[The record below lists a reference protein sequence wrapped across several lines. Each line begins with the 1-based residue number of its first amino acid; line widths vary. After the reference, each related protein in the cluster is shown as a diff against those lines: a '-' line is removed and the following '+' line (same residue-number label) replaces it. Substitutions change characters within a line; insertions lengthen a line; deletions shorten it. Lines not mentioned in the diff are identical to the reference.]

1 MTRKILFLL
10 IFLFSISA
18 FSFSQQNDTVTI
30 NNFYKEALS
39 SNAGYENLRYLCKN
53 IGHRICG
60 SIQSEYAVEWIYKVL
75 SEMKLDS
82 VYLQECMVRNWV
94 RGEKEYCY
102 LTSKVFGKKDLNIC
116 ALGTSRGTGK
126 DGIKANVIEVKS
138 FEELRS
144 LDRKK
149 VEGKIV
155 FFNNPAKQEFFNT
168 FNSYGDAVGPRVY
181 GAVEGAKL
189 GAIGVIVRSV
199 TLVTYDYPHTGVMRY
214 VDTVTKIPAIAIST
228 IDADLLSQYLSLDK
242 SIEIYFRTTCDELPE
257 KTSYNVIGEIKGS
270 SYPDEIIVVGGHLD
284 SWDLGE
290 GAHDDGAGV
299 IHALEVLRIYKALNI
314 RPQHTIRF
322 VAFMDEEIS
331 QRGGRKYAEIVKQK
345 NEKHIAAIES
355 DAGGSVPEGFIMEA
369 TDEQYN
375 KISSF
380 RDLLLPYGIYFFIR
394 GGSAVDIYYLKDL
407 GFPRIGLSC
416 NSQRYFDF
424 HHSGND
430 TFENVH
436 PRELKLGGA
445 VLTALVY
452 LIDKYGV
459 E

>member
-1 MTRKILFLL
+1 MSKKILFIILFA
-10 IFLFSISA
+10 ISIQTFSIA
-18 FSFSQQNDTVTI
+18 QDNDTLI
-30 NNFYKEALS
+30 IGNIYREALIS
-39 SNAGYENLRYLCKN
+39 DVGYNNLHYLCKN
-53 IGHRICG
+53 IGHRLAG
-60 SIQSEYAVEWIYKVL
+60 SIQSEYAVEWIYKTL
-75 SEMKLDS
+75 SGMQLDT
-82 VYLQECMVRNWV
+82 VYLQECMVRNWE

-102 LTSKVFGKKDLNIC
+102 LQSGIFGKKELNIC
-116 ALGTSRGTGK
+116 ALGTSIGTGK
-126 DGIKANVIEVKS
+126 DGIKSKIIEVKS
-138 FEELRS
+138 FEELQK
-144 LDRKK
+144 LGRKN

-168 FNSYGDAVGPRVY
+168 FVAYGDAVEPRVH

-199 TLVTYDYPHTGVMRY
+199 TLAKYDFPHTGVMRY
-214 VDTVTKIPAIAIST
+214 VDSVAKIPAIAIST
-228 IDADLLSQYLSLDK
+228 NDADLLSQYLKLDK
-242 SIEIYFRTTCDELPE
+242 SIEIYFRTTCDEFPE
-257 KTSYNVIGEIKGS
+257 KISYNVIGEIKGTT
-270 SYPDEIIVVGGHLD
+270 YPDEIIVVGGHLD
-284 SWDLGE
+284 SWDIGE

-299 IHALEVLRIYKALNI
+299 IHAMEVLRILKAMNFK
-314 RPQHTIRF
+314 PQHTIRF
-322 VAFMDEEIS
+322 VAFMDEEIA
-331 QRGGRKYAEIVKQK
+331 QRGGKKYAEIVKLK

-380 RDLLLPYGIYFFIR
+380 RDLLLPYGIYFYIR

-416 NSQRYFDF
+416 DSQRYFDF
-424 HHSGND
+424 HHSAND
-430 TFENVH
+430 VFENIH

-445 VLTALVY
+445 ILTALTY

-459 E
+459 Q

>member
-1 MTRKILFLL
+1 MIRKILFILL
-10 IFLFSISA
+10 FLFSLISFA
-18 FSFSQQNDTVTI
+18 QQNDTVLI
-30 NNFYKEALS
+30 NNFFKEALT
-39 SNAGYENLRYLCKN
+39 SNTGYENLRYLCKN
-53 IGHRICG
+53 IGHRLCG
-60 SIQSEYAVEWIYKVL
+60 SPQSEYAVEWMYKTL
-75 SEMKLDS
+75 SEMKLDT

-102 LTSKVFGKKDLNIC
+102 LSSNVFGKKELNST
-116 ALGTSRGTGK
+116 ALGTSIGTGK
-126 DGIKANVIEVKS
+126 DGIKANIIEVKS
-138 FEELRS
+138 FEELRN
-144 LDRKK
+144 LGRNK

-155 FFNNPAKQEFFNT
+155 FFNNPTNQQFYNT
-168 FNSYGDAVGPRVY
+168 YMAYGDAVLPRVF

-199 TLVTYDYPHTGVMRY
+199 TLSTYEYPHTGVMRY

-228 IDADLLSQYLSLDK
+228 LDADLLSQYLKLDK
-242 SIEIYFRTTCDELPE
+242 SLEVYFRTTCDEFPE

-270 SYPDEIIVVGGHLD
+270 TYPDEIIVVGGHLD
-284 SWDLGE
+284 SWDIGE
-290 GAHDDGAGV
+290 GAHDDGAGI
-299 IHALEVLRIYKALNI
+299 IHALEVLRIYKELNI
-314 RPQHTIRF
+314 KPLHTIRF
-322 VAFMDEEIS
+322 IAFMDEELA
-331 QRGGRKYAEIVKQK
+331 QRGGQKYAEVVTQK

-355 DAGGSVPEGFIMEA
+355 DVGGSVPQGFIMEA

-380 RDLLLPYGIYFFIR
+380 RDLLLPYGIYIFTT

-407 GFPRIGLSC
+407 GFPRIGLIC
-416 NSQRYFDF
+416 DSQRYFDY
-424 HHSGND
+424 HHSGFD

-459 E
+459 Q